1 MDNFSN
7 FENLCLF
14 ERWKQ
19 YKACRGFE
27 RARFFH
33 KQNIL
38 DINVCFKKHVEVNLF
53 NIMHVK

>member
-1 MDNFSN
+1 MSFLILKTYVFLKD
-7 FENLCLF
+7 ENNTKPVVVSS
-14 ERWKQ
+14 EH
-19 YKACRGFE
+19 A
-27 RARFFH
+27 FFH